1 MDLIKLDKLNRC
13 KMKEE
18 EIPDINIFMMCEVL
32 NRNSLS
38 ELPANYFIRS
48 CRHDELDI
56 WKTMPF
62 DDADLAKKYEE
73 FMTGYF
79 ATTYGGKEELFF
91 AKTLFVCDRQD
102 KPVATCLSWNAYD
115 EFNTI
120 QWFKVLK
127 GYEGQG
133 IGRALLSIIM
143 QKLGRRDYPVYLHT
157 QPSSFRAI
165 KLYSDFGFSLLSGD
179 RFGIRKNN
187 LDQCLPILE
196 KFMPKEYFH
205 KLRII
210 APPKEF
216 EDKINKYD
224 TNQF

>member
-1 MDLIKLDKLNRC
+1 
-13 KMKEE
+13 MKEE
-18 EIPDINIFMMCEVL
+18 EIPDKNIFMICEAL
-32 NRNSLS
+32 NRNSLT
-38 ELPANYFIRS
+38 ELPDSYFIRS
-48 CRHDELDI
+48 CRPDELGI

-62 DDADLAKKYEE
+62 DDADLAKEYEG
-73 FMTGYF
+73 FMSDYF
-79 ATTYGGKEELFF
+79 TTTYGGKEELFF

-102 KPVATCLSWNAYD
+102 KPIATCLSWKAYN

-127 GYEGQG
+127 EYEGQG

-143 QKLGRRDYPVYLHT
+143 QKLEMRDYPVYLHT

-179 RFGIRKNN
+179 NFGIRKNDLN
-187 LDQCLPILE
+187 GCLPILE
-196 KFMPKEYFH
+196 KFMPKEYFQ
-205 KLRII
+205 KLRITT
-210 APPKEF
+210 APKEF
-216 EDKINKYD
+216 EDTVNQYD

>member
-1 MDLIKLDKLNRC
+1 
-13 KMKEE
+13 MKEE
-18 EIPDINIFMMCEVL
+18 EIPDKNIFMMCEVL
-32 NRNSLS
+32 NRTSLT
-38 ELPANYFIRS
+38 EVPAGYSIRN
-48 CRHDELDI
+48 CRPDELGI

-62 DDADLAKKYEE
+62 DNDDLAKEYEE
-73 FMTGYF
+73 FMSDYF

-91 AKTLFVCDRQD
+91 AKTLFVCDQQD
-102 KPVATCLSWNAYD
+102 KPIATCLSWKAYD

-143 QKLGRRDYPVYLHT
+143 QELEMCDYPIYLHT

-165 KLYSDFGFSLLSGD
+165 KLYSDFGFSLLSND
-179 RFGIRKNN
+179 KFGIRKNN
-187 LDQCLPILE
+187 LDKCLPILE
-196 KFMPKEYFH
+196 EFMPKEYFH
-205 KLRII
+205 KLSII
-210 APPKEF
+210 TAPKEF
-216 EDKINKYD
+216 EDTVKKYD